1 MKGEEPSECDVYST
15 IFPKAARSLK
25 HGRGLV
31 VGGGSNEKLSLALSA
46 LHDATVENRALRGV
60 VESLALTQQSL
71 IQRSDGLELKY
82 TQLMTLLQGGH
93 NHTQYLH
100 EEDVGNN
107 GKEQRSAED
116 NNNIGTNEEQ
126 DSAEDDQMVDYVTV
140 RKNESQSKSKK
151 RRISQNLPLLN
162 DGKQDPQVSH
172 KEKPSYMQV
181 VVH

>member
-1 MKGEEPSECDVYST
+1 
-15 IFPKAARSLK
+15 
-25 HGRGLV
+25 
-31 VGGGSNEKLSLALSA
+31 
-46 LHDATVENRALRGV
+46 
-60 VESLALTQQSL
+60 
-71 IQRSDGLELKY
+71 
-82 TQLMTLLQGGH
+82 MTLLQGGH

-172 KEKPSYMQV
+172 KEKLYAGCCTLT
-181 VVH
+181 VVHCVSCINFC